1 MKFTPQKY
9 KLIHFTTAT
18 KKHNLQALIKVK
30 EIKKLFLE
38 QVKVLKVWLNLKLK

>member
-18 KKHNLQALIKVK
+18 KKHNLQASIRVK
-30 EIKKLFLE
+30 RIEKLLLK
-38 QVKVLKVWLNLKLK
+38 QVKVLKVWLNPKLK